1 MTSPKRSE
9 IYKEI
14 FDDDEMLTAFGKLNP
29 TVKERTAYF
38 FDCWM
43 DWRNNRLRFSNKI
56 ITSDREFLKEKLK
69 QIGLRDLWD
78 YQFRNNE
85 IRFKNTESLAFFKI
99 VAGDVIVGG

>member
-14 FDDDEMLTAFGKLNP
+14 FDDDEMLAAFGKLNP

-38 FDCWM
+38 FDRWM
-43 DWRNNRLRFSNKI
+43 DWRNNRLRFSSKI
-56 ITSDREFLKEKLK
+56 ITSDRDHFKEKLK

-85 IRFKNTESLAFFKI
+85 IRFKDKESLAFFKI
-99 VAGDVIVGG
+99 VASDIIVEG

>member
-38 FDCWM
+38 FDRWM

-85 IRFKNTESLAFFKI
+85 IRFRNTESLAFFKI